1 LAAGVYF
8 PVVLTNAQRV
18 LGYYRRYKRAL
29 VLGGLAVVA
38 SYLVKAIGPSIIKL
52 AIDDMR
58 AATET
63 GAAMSHPFYWYGGLF
78 LLVVS
83 VQGIFLYLQRWILV
97 GMSRD
102 IEYDL
107 RNDFFAHL
115 ERLSQSFYGTHRTGD
130 LMARAT
136 NDLGAVRMMV
146 GPALMYGLGTA
157 TVIVVVFPLMLRI
170 SVSLTLLSLCTLPFV
185 SFATKFFAKR
195 IHDRFEKVQE
205 EFSAITARAQENL
218 AGVRVVRAY
227 AREGTE
233 AETFAGF
240 NRSFVERNR
249 AIATLQ
255 SLFYPVLQ
263 TFTGLGFA
271 AVLWYGGRLVIDGTI
286 SLGQFVE
293 FNFYLVYLIWPTIAL
308 GWVINLYQ
316 RGMASMGR
324 MNSILNTE
332 PEIADVPG
340 AKEVEV
346 QGGIA
351 FRNLTFT
358 YPGAAEPVLKDVD
371 LKIEPGQTV
380 AIVGRTGSGKS
391 TLVNLVPRLLDAE
404 PGMVLVDGR
413 PIHEISLESLRGA
426 IGYVQQESFL
436 FSDTI
441 AENIAFGVAGAPR
454 DAVELAAEQAGLA
467 GDIRDF
473 PKGYETILGERGI
486 TLSGGQKQRTAIA
499 RALLRRPRILILD
512 DALSAVD
519 TYTEERILKR
529 LREIMRDRTSLIVS
543 HRVSTVKE
551 ADLIVV
557 LDEGRIAERGTHDEL
572 IAVGGLYAE
581 LHERQLLEEELAAS

>member
-1 LAAGVYF
+1 M
-8 PVVLTNAQRV
+8 
-18 LGYYRRYKRAL
+18 GYYRRYKRAL
-29 VLGGLAVVA
+29 VLGAVSVFL
-38 SYLVKAIGPSIIKL
+38 SYIVKAAGPTVIKMTIDDLRL
-52 AIDDMR
+52 AIESGVAMR
-58 AATET
+58 MPLVA
-63 GAAMSHPFYWYGGLF
+63 YGGIF
-78 LLVVS
+78 LAIVC
-83 VQGIFLYLQRWILV
+83 VQGIFLYAQRWIMI

-107 RNDFFAHL
+107 RNDFFEHL
-115 ERLSQSFYGTHRTGD
+115 ERLSPSFYVTHRTGD

-136 NDLGAVRMMV
+136 NDIGAVRMMV
-146 GPALMYGLGTA
+146 GPALMYALGTG
-157 TVIVVVFPLMLRI
+157 TVIVLVFPLMLRI

-185 SFATKFFAKR
+185 SIATKFFAKR

-205 EFSAITARAQENL
+205 EFSSITARAQENL

-227 AREGTE
+227 TREGTE

-240 NRSFVERNR
+240 NRSYVARNR
-249 AIATLQ
+249 AIAALQ
-255 SLFYPVLQ
+255 SLFFPVLQ

-271 AVLWYGGRLVIDGTI
+271 AVLWYGGRKVMGGEI

-324 MNSILNTE
+324 LNSILNT
-332 PEIADVPG
+332 PADIADAPE
-340 AKEVEV
+340 AAEVDVRGRIE
-346 QGGIA
+346 

-358 YPGAAEPVLKDVD
+358 YPGSDRPVLEDID
-371 LKIEPGQTV
+371 LTIEQGQTV

-391 TLVNLVPRLLDAE
+391 TLVNMVARLLDAA

-413 PIHEISLESLRGA
+413 PIREVSIESLRAA
-426 IGYVQQESFL
+426 IGYVQQETFL
-436 FSDTI
+436 FSDSL
-441 AENIAFGVAGAPR
+441 AENIAFGVPGAQH
-454 DAVELAAEQAGLA
+454 DAVVAAAAQAGLA
-467 GDIRDF
+467 TDVEAF
-473 PKGYETILGERGI
+473 PKKYQTMVGERGI

-499 RALLRRPRILILD
+499 RALLRMPRILILD

-519 TYTEERILKR
+519 TETEERILNR
-529 LREIMRDRTSLIVS
+529 LRTIMSDRTSLIVS
-543 HRVSTVKE
+543 HRVSTVKM

-557 LDEGRIAERGTHDEL
+557 LEDGRIAERGTHDEL
-572 IAVGGLYAE
+572 LAAGGLYAE